1 MKANLSPHV
10 TEVLREMCRRVD
22 TDFDSVDFKAD
33 NWYLEHQWTQAEEKD
48 FTRWLARYLYDNR
61 EARDEMM
68 RSPGRKNLAR
78 ARKAAGEFVWNY
90 GWKVER

>member
-22 TDFDSVDFKAD
+22 TDFNSVDFKAD
-33 NWYLEHQWTQAEEKD
+33 NWYLEHQWTQAEEDD
-48 FTRWLARYLYDNR
+48 FTGWMARYLCANR
-61 EARDEMM
+61 SAWVEIVGP
-68 RSPGRKNLAR
+68 SVRKSLSR
-78 ARKAAGEFVWNY
+78 ARKAAGKFVLNY